1 MSLVNI
7 KIEGQPYQVEA
18 GLTIL
23 EAAKA
28 CGYEIPSLCAFFTLC
43 IQSWRVQ
50 PGFMPCLLGRS
61 NRRKRTRCIL
71 RISCS

>member
-28 CGYEIPSLCAFFTLC
+28 CGYEIPSLCAFNHAQL
-43 IQSWRVQ
+43 SRWSPV
-50 PGFMPCLLGRS
+50 L
-61 NRRKRTRCIL
+61 K
-71 RISCS
+71 

>member
-28 CGYEIPSLCAFFTLC
+28 CGYEIPSLCAFNHGEC
-43 IQSWRVQ
+43 NQGS
-50 PGFMPCLLGRS
+50 
-61 NRRKRTRCIL
+61 
-71 RISCS
+71 

>member
-23 EAAKA
+23 EAAKFLHFVHSIMA
-28 CGYEIPSLCAFFTLC
+28 SAT
-43 IQSWRVQ
+43 RVHAV
-50 PGFMPCLLGRS
+50 FAW
-61 NRRKRTRCIL
+61 
-71 RISCS
+71 